1 MLSYMPTDQLKQLE
15 KAILKIKMELLEL
28 APMRPGSL
36 SLQYKLPAEKKGSY
50 YQLSYTHKMRSR
62 TQYVR
67 PEWVA
72 EIQRQIEVYKRFK
85 RLIEQ
90 WVELSI
96 DHSQTRMK
104 QVAKT
109 ARSDK

>member
-1 MLSYMPTDQLKQLE
+1 MCG
-15 KAILKIKMELLEL
+15 
-28 APMRPGSL
+28 RNG
-36 SLQYKLPAEKKGSY
+36 
-50 YQLSYTHKMRSR
+50 
-62 TQYVR
+62 
-67 PEWVA
+67 VA

-109 ARSDK
+109 GQERQMKKPSYPAGRFAGRFLDWMGTREGLESNGGPGLPSLTPWDGATVEASERKSSGQMVNG